1 MSTAPEDT
9 LARMLDEAGEDSSEA
24 AGHLAAGRPI
34 YYRTSDLPPR
44 QVIKQ
49 YPDGRRELV
58 SFETGRE
65 TLIGELS
72 AA

>member
-1 MSTAPEDT
+1 V
-9 LARMLDEAGEDSSEA
+9 A